1 MGKNNAQDLFQKGHK
16 CNFSKKTKEMLKKD
30 KIFENFGKKVQ
41 NLKIF

>member
-1 MGKNNAQDLFQKGHK
+1 MDKNNAQDLFQKGQK
-16 CNFSKKTKEMLKKD
+16 CNFSKKTKEILKKA